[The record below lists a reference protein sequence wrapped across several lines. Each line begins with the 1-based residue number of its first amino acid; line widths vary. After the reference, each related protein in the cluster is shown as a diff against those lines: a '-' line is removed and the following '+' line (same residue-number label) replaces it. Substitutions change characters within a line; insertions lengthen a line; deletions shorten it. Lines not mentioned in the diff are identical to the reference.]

1 MPEGEIMSQIGKP
14 FEIISDVL
22 VKLIDMQKST
32 TEALTSM
39 QETSKESSRSLKDIN
54 SHFTNGFKSDIK
66 KHISD
71 ETSKSIEAINNLSED
86 LNKFDNEFKNLAIA
100 INNLNNTI
108 TNTSGFWYSVKTM
121 FTVLG
126 GVAAM
131 ITGIVYLIITLVQPA
146 SIVH

>member
-1 MPEGEIMSQIGKP
+1 MSQNGRP

-71 ETSKSIEAINNLSED
+71 HSEKNIEAIQHLSED
-86 LNKFDNEFKNLAIA
+86 LNKFDEQFTNLALA

-108 TNTSGFWYSVKTM
+108 QNTSSFWYNAKLILS
-121 FTVLG
+121 VLG
-126 GVAAM
+126 GVAGM
-131 ITGIVYLIITLVQPA
+131 IAGIVYLVTSLTQA
-146 SIVH
+146 NVH